1 LSYEGRVGELKLLI
15 DENLS
20 PTLVQKL
27 AEIGIPAQHVAHVG
41 LAVQPDSVVWAYAFE
56 HDFALFTLNVAD
68 FLELARNVE
77 LHPGAIVLRRAGL
90 DRDEQWAYLQ
100 RALAQVDVS
109 ATLVNKVI
117 EVAEDGTAVVP
128 DMPEP

>member
-1 LSYEGRVGELKLLI
+1 VSELKLLI

-27 AEIGIPAQHVAHVG
+27 AEIGVPAQHVAHVG
-41 LAVQPDSVVWAYAFE
+41 LTGRPDSLVWAYAFE
-56 HDFALFTLNVAD
+56 HDFALFTLNVRD
-68 FLELARNVE
+68 FLVLARKAG

-100 RALAQVDVS
+100 RALAQLDLS
-109 ATLVNKVI
+109 ASLVNKVV
-117 EVAEDGTAVVP
+117 EVAEDGTVVVQ
-128 DMPEP
+128 DIPEP